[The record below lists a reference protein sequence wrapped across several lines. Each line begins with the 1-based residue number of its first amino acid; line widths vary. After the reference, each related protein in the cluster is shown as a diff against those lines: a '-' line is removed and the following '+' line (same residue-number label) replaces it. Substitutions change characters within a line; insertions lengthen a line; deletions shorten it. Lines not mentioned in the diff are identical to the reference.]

1 MRCAS
6 AFDILEQ
13 TALSGSASIGAN
25 RLKDLTMDC
34 KVLIVEDEML
44 IALDLEDMVESSGL
58 TVAGIANTMARAL
71 AAAPNADIA
80 LVDVNLSDGPTGPA
94 IGRMLAEQY
103 GIAVIFMT
111 ANPEAV
117 SGGISG
123 TLGVL
128 RKPVHPRMVA
138 QTLKYAV
145 GRRAGQLAAVPA
157 EMEVFAA

>member
-1 MRCAS
+1 
-6 AFDILEQ
+6 
-13 TALSGSASIGAN
+13 
-25 RLKDLTMDC
+25 MDE

-44 IALDLEDMVESSGL
+44 IALDLEYMVESNGL
-58 TVAGIANTMARAL
+58 KVAGVANSMARAM
-71 AAAPNADIA
+71 AAAPYADIA

-117 SGGISG
+117 AGGIAG

-128 RKPVHPRMVA
+128 RKPVQPGMVA
-138 QTLKYAV
+138 QTLKYAL
-145 GRRAGQLAAVPA
+145 RRISGQLAAVPSD
-157 EMEVFAA
+157 MQVFAA